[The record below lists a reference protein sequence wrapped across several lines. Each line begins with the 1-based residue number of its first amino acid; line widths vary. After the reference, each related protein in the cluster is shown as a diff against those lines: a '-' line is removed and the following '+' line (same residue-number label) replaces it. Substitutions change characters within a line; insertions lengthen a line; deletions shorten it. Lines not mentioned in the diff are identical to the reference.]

1 MPLFS
6 DKDNKCFK
14 FLMRL
19 WGRYNDRF
27 VRISRLMPR
36 YTSKQLS
43 NHWRNYLNPNL
54 CNQPLGDHEKGY
66 VIELAQKYRTPKY
79 IKWKYVIQDLYVQ
92 FGKLYAENKVKNYW
106 NSKNRSN
113 SYDVNDTSLRLPQ
126 LHNDTKYRYEFIME
140 RNYKLKPKFNEPYR
154 MRPY

>member
-43 NHWRNYLNPNL
+43 NHWRNYLNPNW
-54 CNQPLGDHEKGY
+54 DHEKGY